1 MTSSLDQYPQRD
13 GLYRIL
19 PEGIAVHNRYQDRV
33 ILLDGLSSE
42 LWLRADGKTSLRTI
56 ARDMAGH
63 SGQRPEL
70 MMLTI
75 PMLLTVLSSEGL
87 MYQLDH
93 PDVPPYHLTLPQE
106 EQDLDQMRASMEAAG
121 WLDE

>member
-19 PEGIAVHNRYQDRV
+19 AEGIAVHNRYQDRV
-33 ILLDGLSSE
+33 VMLDGVSSE

-56 ARDMAGH
+56 AWDIAGR
-63 SGQRPEL
+63 SGQRIE
-70 MMLTI
+70 MLLLTA
-75 PMLLTVLSSEGL
+75 PMLLTILSSEGL
-87 MYQLDH
+87 MYQLNQ
-93 PDVPPYHLTLPQE
+93 PTALPYHLTLPQE
-106 EQDLDQMRASMEAAG
+106 EQNPDQMRESMMASG